1 MFERLAEIDSLQQ
14 KLEASTQLAKDN
26 SVKSECLVEQIAQLK
41 AQLKALDDTAKK
53 SPVGALLAEKA
64 QLEREIVE
72 LQRYSL
78 IQQSYAMSLHR

>member
-1 MFERLAEIDSLQQ
+1 MLRKKVEIEHEIAELHSAHSHVFERLAEIDSLQQ

-53 SPVGALLAEKA
+53 SPVGAL
-64 QLEREIVE
+64 
-72 LQRYSL
+72 
-78 IQQSYAMSLHR
+78 